1 MYIIAD
7 QAAVI
12 GMFLGVEL
20 ASGRDGTLPQASLGL
35 YDAAMS
41 VCLAVA
47 GKIFCRPWRVTLE
60 TDDWI
65 TQ

>member
-35 YDAAMS
+35 YDAA
-41 VCLAVA
+41 VA
-47 GKIFCRPWRVTLE
+47 GKTIYRINRIAVE
-60 TDDWI
+60 NV
-65 TQ
+65 